1 MNSGQSKT
9 EQDVEPERSIP
20 TVFGADKAFL
30 PDYLD
35 IRCAVLRD
43 VRRSW
48 RWHDGQPSR
57 PKLGAAVCD
66 AEPAVVVVPPFCEVA
81 PFEPHGEQ
89 GTEKRLG
96 VVYNTVLELDAQPQY
111 GVAELVFTGDP
122 EPTEYTISQL
132 VPHVRNRRSSVGRLL
147 DNETWRRDGVGA
159 GHNVTIDLDRVACTV
174 SLWHIDSRAAE
185 SWAGEL
191 WRIDPEGLANA
202 KTQEDQHAEWWATRA
217 DERRE
222 ETAGDDVMDG

>member
-1 MNSGQSKT
+1 M
-9 EQDVEPERSIP
+9 
-20 TVFGADKAFL
+20 
-30 PDYLD
+30 
-35 IRCAVLRD
+35 
-43 VRRSW
+43 
-48 RWHDGQPSR
+48 
-57 PKLGAAVCD
+57 
-66 AEPAVVVVPPFCEVA
+66 PPFCEVA

-111 GVAELVFTGDP
+111 GVAELVFTADP

-222 ETAGDDVMDG
+222 ETAGDNVMDG

>member
-1 MNSGQSKT
+1 M
-9 EQDVEPERSIP
+9 
-20 TVFGADKAFL
+20 
-30 PDYLD
+30 
-35 IRCAVLRD
+35 
-43 VRRSW
+43 
-48 RWHDGQPSR
+48 
-57 PKLGAAVCD
+57 
-66 AEPAVVVVPPFCEVA
+66 
-81 PFEPHGEQ
+81 
-89 GTEKRLG
+89 
-96 VVYNTVLELDAQPQY
+96 
-111 GVAELVFTGDP
+111 
-122 EPTEYTISQL
+122 
-132 VPHVRNRRSSVGRLL
+132 L

-222 ETAGDDVMDG
+222 ETAGDDVVDG